1 MTEYTTTRDDY
12 TTTRNADGIWVLSV
26 RSIDDPAAYVHVSN
40 HTTEA
45 EAMEAVADAI
55 AEEKRV
61 ALSNLATARQRQE
74 SDYRN
79 LTALRRLVEDLPWH
93 DINTGDF
100 SPMEGCGDV
109 AAFRAAAAALGCD
122 EDTLNAGA
130 ERDYVVT
137 ADVTLT
143 VSFLVNATSEEQAHD
158 LGERALADCNWH
170 RHGSLGLDL
179 DSFDIEDTDETVT
192 HVEVSGC

>member
-45 EAMEAVADAI
+45 EALEAVADAI
-55 AEEKRV
+55 AEEKRI

-74 SDYRN
+74 NTQRHLD
-79 LTALRRLVEDLPWH
+79 ALRALVEGLPWH

-100 SPMEGCGDV
+100 SPQQGCGDV
-109 AAFRAAAAALGCD
+109 AAFRDAAAALGCD
-122 EDTLNAGA
+122 ENTLNAGA
-130 ERDYVVT
+130 ERDYVIT
-137 ADVTLT
+137 AEVTLCT
-143 VSFLVNATSEEQAHD
+143 TFIVTATSEEAAHD
-158 LGERALADCNWH
+158 LAEYALEGCRWDDD
-170 RHGSLGLDL
+170 GTLDGI
-179 DSFDIEDTDETVT
+179 DIHQTYETVT
-192 HVEVSGC
+192 NVEASAC

>member
-12 TTTRNADGIWVLSV
+12 TTTRNADGVWVLSV
-26 RSIDDPAAYVHVSN
+26 RSIDDPAAFVHVSN

-61 ALSNLATARQRQE
+61 ALSNLATARQRRE
-74 SDYRN
+74 NAERN
-79 LTALRRLVEDLPWH
+79 LDALRRLVEGLPWH

-109 AAFRAAAAALGCD
+109 AAFRAAAIDLGCD
-122 EDTLNAGA
+122 DDTLLAGA
-130 ERDYVVT
+130 ERDYVIT

-143 VSFLVNATSEEQAHD
+143 VSFVVNATSEEQAHD
-158 LGERALADCNWH
+158 LGERALNWH
-170 RHGSLGLDL
+170 RRHDHIDL
-179 DSFDIEDTDETVT
+179 DHFDIEDTDETVT
-192 HVEVSGC
+192 HVEASGC

>member
-55 AEEKRV
+55 AEEKRI

-74 SDYRN
+74 NDYRT
-79 LTALRRLVEDLPWH
+79 LTALRRLVENLPWH

-109 AAFRAAAAALGCD
+109 AAFRTAAIDLGCD
-122 EDTLNAGA
+122 DDTLNAGA
-130 ERDYVVT
+130 ERDYVIT

-143 VSFLVNATSEEQAHD
+143 ISFIVNATSEEQAHD
-158 LGERALADCNWH
+158 LGEVALSGANY
-170 RHGSLGLDL
+170 GSLGLDL
-179 DSFDIEDTDETVT
+179 DRFEIEDTYETIT

>member
-45 EAMEAVADAI
+45 EALEAVADAI

-74 SDYRN
+74 NTERN
-79 LTALRRLVEDLPWH
+79 LTALRQLVENLPWH

-109 AAFRAAAAALGCD
+109 AAFRDAAIGLGCD
-122 EDTLNAGA
+122 ENTLNAGA
-130 ERDYVVT
+130 ERDYVIT

-143 VSFLVNATSEEQAHD
+143 VSFIINATSEEQAHD
-158 LGERALADCNWH
+158 LGERALAGANY
-170 RHGSLGLDL
+170 GSLGLDL
-179 DSFDIEDTDETVT
+179 DYFEIEDTDENVT
-192 HVEVSGC
+192 HVEASGC